1 MHLWDPFTNTRRLPH
16 PWIWV
21 LERLQAIT
29 EARNVSIPCTKDSDC
44 GSPKCKCN
52 GPVGGR
58 GLCVCSGD
66 VAGLFEQAM
75 TKTPKVQ
82 NEVP

>member
-1 MHLWDPFTNTRRLPH
+1 MEKLSVKFILVAFF
-16 PWIWV
+16 IFS
-21 LERLQAIT
+21 LGLQAIT

-82 NEVP
+82 NKVP